1 MGLMSALNSAVSGL
15 RTTQDQINLVS
26 TNVANAGS
34 VGYTRRVMA
43 PVQQVA
49 DQRTVGVQSGQ
60 IQRVMDQIA
69 LKQLRLETAGAA
81 YTSLMSTYATQLDK
95 LFGSPGGAGSLDTI
109 FNTFT
114 QSLQTLLNDSGS
126 SSAQKA
132 VLDNAD
138 VLASQ
143 LGRISDSIQS
153 LRTDAESRIGLA
165 VDRANDLLSSIAS
178 ANSRI
183 VANQPLNDPGLL
195 DERDRMINDLSQ
207 LMDVQVVQNQNGSVS
222 ISTTA
227 GLQLFNG
234 RDPIRLSFDG
244 RGTLVPQSQYSKDGD
259 VRSVGTITATSSNGV
274 SFDLVGNKLISSG
287 EIAAAI
293 EMRDEVLVQA
303 QRQLDELAAG
313 MARALSDKSVVT
325 ESSGGFDVDVTDMQP
340 GNTITLDYRTGTTA
354 GRLILVATKDGVPAD
369 GLAGALGEPNATVV
383 PFDLDDTPVDI
394 LAGINA
400 AVTAAGLS
408 ASHVSGRTLRF
419 SGAAS
424 ALTGVAASATVTD
437 LNSGT
442 DPQLPFFVDGG
453 YGNAGYSGSLDGV
466 PHITGFAQRI
476 KVNPD
481 LLSDPSL
488 LVKITPTTPSGDTE
502 RPQFLFDSLTKTP
515 RGFSAA
521 AGLSGSA
528 PVTSTVQS
536 YVQRVVETQGA
547 NAATAQRLN
556 EGQNVALAAIESRYS
571 EGASVN
577 IDEEMAQLVTLQ
589 MAYGANARVMTAVRD
604 MMDMLMRM

>member
-34 VGYTRRVMA
+34 VGYTRRIMA

-49 DQRTVGVQSGQ
+49 DQRTVGVQSGP
-60 IQRVMDQIA
+60 IQRVVDQIA
-69 LKQLRLETAGAA
+69 LKQLRLESAGAS
-81 YTSLMSTYATQLDK
+81 YTSLMSTYATQLDR

-114 QSLQTLLNDSGS
+114 QSLQTLLNDSGNL
-126 SSAQKA
+126 SAQKA
-132 VLDNAD
+132 VLDNAG

-143 LGRISDSIQS
+143 IGRISDSIQA

-165 VDRANDLLSSIAS
+165 VGRANELLSSIAT
-178 ANSRI
+178 ANARI

-195 DERDRMINDLSQ
+195 DERDRMVNELSQ
-207 LMDVQVVQNQNGSVS
+207 LMDVQTIQNQNGSIS

-234 RDPIRLSFDG
+234 REPIKLSFDG
-244 RGTLVPQSQYSKDGD
+244 GGTLAPQAQYSKDGNL
-259 VRSVGTITATSSNGV
+259 RGVGTITATSSNGV
-274 SFDLVGNKLISSG
+274 SFDVVSDKLIRSG
-287 EIAAAI
+287 EIAAAL

-313 MARALSDKSVVT
+313 MARALSDRSVVT
-325 ESSGGFDVDVTDMQP
+325 ENAGGYEVDVTDMQP
-340 GNTITLDYRTGTTA
+340 GNTITLDYRNGTTA
-354 GRLILVATKDGVPAD
+354 GRLILVATKDGVPAS
-369 GLAGALGEPNATVV
+369 GLAEALGDPNATVIA
-383 PFDLDDTPVDI
+383 FDLDDAPADI
-394 LAGINA
+394 LANIDA
-400 AVTAAGLS
+400 AVTAAGLT

-419 SGAAS
+419 TGAGS
-424 ALTGVAASATVTD
+424 TLSGVAASATVTD
-437 LNSGT
+437 PASGIG
-442 DPQLPFFVDGG
+442 PQLPFFVDAG
-453 YGNAGYSGSLDGV
+453 YGKAAYSGSLDGV

-476 KVNPD
+476 AVNPD

-502 RPQFLFDSLTKTP
+502 RPEHLLDSLTKFP
-515 RGFSAA
+515 HSFSAA
-521 AGLSGSA
+521 TGLSGSA

-571 EGASVN
+571 ETSSVN
-577 IDEEMAQLVTLQ
+577 IDQEMAQLVTLQ